1 MFGILCPKLSGD
13 DGVGAERHGKPLQYS
28 FAPFHAASFSRLTS
42 NLFSRHGTMAG
53 REKRER
59 DHCVVT
65 RSGAL
70 PPQHATPC
78 PFVLTISTLNF
89 HSHRLNP
96 YITLID

>member
-59 DHCVVT
+59 SLRRHTFWRAATTT
-65 RSGAL
+65 RHTMSF
-70 PPQHATPC
+70 C
-78 PFVLTISTLNF
+78 PHDFNPELSQPST
-89 HSHRLNP
+89 
-96 YITLID
+96 

>member
-28 FAPFHAASFSRLTS
+28 FAPFHAAFLFQVD
-42 NLFSRHGTMAG
+42 LFSRHG
-53 REKRER
+53 RER
-59 DHCVVT
+59 ERAHCIIT

-78 PFVLTISTLNF
+78 PFVLTISTLDF
-89 HSHRLNP
+89 QTSHRLVLHHADC
-96 YITLID
+96 LID